1 MIFILIKNNMMNKL
15 LNYDDDCLEGL
26 VKIKIVPTLVF
37 SNLNFLKEGR
47 LGNLPK
53 IKGNTYLGKVC
64 VGVFVVS
71 CV

>member
-1 MIFILIKNNMMNKL
+1 MIPK
-15 LNYDDDCLEGL
+15 GW
-26 VKIKIVPTLVF
+26 VKKKGFQPLFF
-37 SNLNFLKEGR
+37 SNVNFLKEGR

-53 IKGNTYLGKVC
+53 IKGNTYLDKVC